1 MQMINS
7 PERILAATGSWV
19 EEIKTML
26 RSFEDFRV
34 SWVRRSANVAL
45 HKLAKIGVGEELCK
59 VQLGS
64 PLDCILDVIA
74 DEIPNFV

>member
-1 MQMINS
+1 
-7 PERILAATGSWV
+7 
-19 EEIKTML
+19 ML

-74 DEIPNFV
+74 DEIMGRPNSLTNYFDTSRRSFSSV

>member
-1 MQMINS
+1 MIC
-7 PERILAATGSWV
+7 V

-34 SWVRRSANVAL
+34 SWVRHSANVAL

-59 VQLGS
+59 VWLGS
-64 PLDCILDVIA
+64 PPECMDVIA
-74 DEIPNFV
+74 DEIPNFF